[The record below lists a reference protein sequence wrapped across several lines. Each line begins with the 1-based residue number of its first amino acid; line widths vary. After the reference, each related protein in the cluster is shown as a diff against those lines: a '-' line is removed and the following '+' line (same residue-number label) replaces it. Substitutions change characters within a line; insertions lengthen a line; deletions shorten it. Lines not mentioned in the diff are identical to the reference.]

1 MVVGY
6 EEGVLDTHLSLGMR
20 SSLLDESNMGYSV
33 KDLIVFLTL
42 LRSRLRARPVSI
54 FAIDE

>member
-1 MVVGY
+1 
-6 EEGVLDTHLSLGMR
+6 MR
-20 SSLLDESNMGYSV
+20 SGLPDESIIGYSV

-54 FAIDE
+54 FPIDE